1 MSESKDP
8 GMHLVIVWPES
19 EFLHFRSTGFALIRD
34 HTHAK
39 HTYSVTSYHRD
50 ALDNDPDPFSS
61 RYFGRAVMWLLK
73 GSTVVLSDPAFEDPQ
88 RRRLVER
95 AFKRTF
101 PKLTVEHM
109 QVAEEAIVGDQ
120 DEVEKGITV
129 DAEVYAE
136 GDMCSNESIV
146 VESHAPHELLVA
158 AMTRASERM
167 MLVGEDGQE
176 HGDVEGLEI
185 SHAQLRLGRDRRREG
200 QPWVLHRL
208 QGCHRAS
215 NGRSV
220 SADPCRG
227 TDALWHLLGARACS
241 LKQG

>member
-109 QVAEEAIVGDQ
+109 QVAEEAIVADQ
-120 DEVEKGITV
+120 DEVETGITV

-185 SHAQLRLGRDRRREG
+185 YTPNYVSDVTIDEKGNPGFYIDCKGAIEPPMAARFRQILVEELM
-200 QPWVLHRL
+200 
-208 QGCHRAS
+208 
-215 NGRSV
+215 RSGIS
-220 SADPCRG
+220 SARVRVP
-227 TDALWHLLGARACS
+227 
-241 LKQG
+241 